1 MTNLQQSAPRISPQ
15 SLRRLW
21 LGLPIA
27 AGAVISLALVLFVLV
42 PLWAG
47 MRRDAARLRE
57 LQAMRDEVSLLRR
70 QLATMDTRERQALN
84 QQAKLFDLVAG
95 SGDISTFLS
104 ALDRVARRVG
114 VQVQLYEPVA
124 APPPPPAA
132 SRSQRGGNQP
142 GEPPERARS
151 NRSRGRQ
158 GTEETKPT
166 DPLEV
171 EGLRR
176 RSVLVSA
183 RGTFPALLNFMR
195 SLEELNVLVVQSNL
209 QLDLAQRP
217 NQRETATGPT
227 PVLLKLQMSL
237 YGKPDPSELKT
248 AAPEAGESPARRG
261 ASDDPA

>member
-1 MTNLQQSAPRISPQ
+1 MTNLQQSAPRTSPQ
-15 SLRRLW
+15 GLRRLW

-42 PLWAG
+42 PLWAA

-57 LQAMRDEVSLLRR
+57 LQAMRQEVSLLRR
-70 QLATMDTRERQALN
+70 QLATMDTRERQALD

-124 APPPPPAA
+124 APPPPAA
-132 SRSQRGGNQP
+132 TSPSQRGGNQP
-142 GEPPERARS
+142 EGSPERGRS
-151 NRSRGRQ
+151 NQRRGQ
-158 GTEETKPT
+158 KGTEPATPT

-209 QLDLAQRP
+209 EMDLAQRP
-217 NQRETATGPT
+217 NQREAAAGPS

-237 YGKPDPSELKT
+237 YGKPSPSEQKT
-248 AAPEAGESPARRG
+248 AAREAGESPARRG
-261 ASDDPA
+261 TSEDPA